1 MKGKMLSFTGSLSL
15 NSDAFA
21 IFVTE
26 KYVYKDKKGILAAD
40 TIKKI
45 NSFIGVLKVQKK
57 EDINSFD
64 ISNRQKCFIIKVK
77 HKYESFF
84 PQESGGTFYTYL
96 KRFKDIKKI
105 DLYPD
110 SLELDKDKLVR
121 FFTEFIFG
129 FNLKSYTF
137 NKYKTLDK
145 DKVD

>member
-26 KYVYKDKKGILAAD
+26 KYVYKDKKGILPAD

-45 NSFIGVLKVQKK
+45 NSFIGVLKAKK
-57 EDINSFD
+57 EEDINSFD

-84 PQESGGTFYTYL
+84 
-96 KRFKDIKKI
+96 RKKVG
-105 DLYPD
+105 
-110 SLELDKDKLVR
+110 EL
-121 FFTEFIFG
+121 FI
-129 FNLKSYTF
+129 LI
-137 NKYKTLDK
+137 
-145 DKVD
+145 